1 MRFKANLSDGAVLR
15 GDLPLPAM
23 TISSGPGRPR
33 PEAVGKA
40 IAESLIPQ
48 LAAQF
53 APHLPPAAPA
63 RKVVQRG
70 EDDRIIGTREYPAT
84 PAPAYL
90 ARQIAERLVPSIAA
104 EYAHAIRAEYRAIDA
119 RPVGPSRKAPAAGPP
134 GVSPQA
140 QPAMSPQAQAAA
152 QAAMGAMTQAVGKAR
167 DVAARLNRLE
177 RTPPPP
183 EVQR

>member
-1 MRFKANLSDGAVLR
+1 VRFKANLSDGAVLR
-15 GDLPLPAM
+15 GELPLPAM

-48 LAAQF
+48 LAVQF
-53 APHLPPAAPA
+53 APYLPPAAPA

-70 EDDRIIGTREYPAT
+70 EDNRILGTREYPAT

-90 ARQIAERLVPSIAA
+90 ARQIAERLVPSVAA
-104 EYAHAIRAEYRAIDA
+104 EYAHAIRARYAAIDA
-119 RPVGPSRKAPAAGPP
+119 ADREAKAAQSAKPVGPPAK
-134 GVSPQA
+134 A
-140 QPAMSPQAQAAA
+140 QPAVSPQAQAAA
-152 QAAMGAMTQAVGKAR
+152 QAALGAMTQAVGRAK

-183 EVQR
+183 EVPR